1 VRFRM
6 PRPRNPAS
14 TLAGA
19 LGVSALIAGTGF
31 VVVPM
36 ALTATTACQVTYSVT
51 SSWPGGF
58 TASVAITNG
67 GSAVSAWTLGFT
79 FPGNQQV
86 TQGWNGTWSQSG
98 ETVTVTSASWN
109 GSLGA
114 GGTTTVGFNGTF
126 SGTNA
131 NPAAFTLN
139 GAACGGASPSPSAT
153 TVDPHPDR
161 HRDPPP
167 PDRHADC
174 LTPTPDS
181 DAGSTRRDA
190 GHRRQPHSEPADR
203 ASRLH
208 NVERAARDQQRAVQQ
223 QC

>member
-14 TLAGA
+14 TLAAA

-79 FPGNQQV
+79 FPA
-86 TQGWNGTWSQSG
+86 
-98 ETVTVTSASWN
+98 TS
-109 GSLGA
+109 
-114 GGTTTVGFNGTF
+114 
-126 SGTNA
+126 
-131 NPAAFTLN
+131 
-139 GAACGGASPSPSAT
+139 
-153 TVDPHPDR
+153 R
-161 HRDPPP
+161 
-167 PDRHADC
+167 
-174 LTPTPDS
+174 
-181 DAGSTRRDA
+181 
-190 GHRRQPHSEPADR
+190 
-203 ASRLH
+203 
-208 NVERAARDQQRAVQQ
+208 
-223 QC
+223 